1 MKTQKTFGK
10 LMMIGAGILMLCN
23 TGCETIGQ
31 QRRRQEMYEE
41 EDKRLVQE
49 SMRRVEG
56 RVETLEFEIERLQ
69 QELGRARDEAA
80 GAARTATEL
89 LEPRLN
95 TVESRM
101 AALEKQRVKD
111 RQELVDSLSRKMA
124 DIMKSSS
131 SGGGVTR
138 SSKPRSSGYGYEHTV
153 EAGQTLSEIATAYGV
168 SVQRILDEN
177 DLKNANMLKVGQVL
191 FIPE

>member
-1 MKTQKTFGK
+1 
-10 LMMIGAGILMLCN
+10 MLWA
-23 TGCETIGQ
+23 TGCETLAQ

-41 EDKRLVQE
+41 EDRRMTE
-49 SMRRVEG
+49 EAMRRIEG
-56 RVETLEFEIERLQ
+56 RVETLEFELQRLQ
-69 QELGRARDEAA
+69 QELGRTREDAA
-80 GAARTATEL
+80 GVARSATEL
-89 LEPRLN
+89 LEPRLD

-111 RQELVDSLSRKMA
+111 RQEIVDSLSKKMA

-153 EAGQTLSEIATAYGV
+153 EAGQTLSEIAAAYGV
-168 SVQRILDEN
+168 SVQRILEEN
-177 DLKNANMLKVGQVL
+177 NLSNANMLKVGQVL